1 MAKGE
6 RSRRTTGTLSRNRM
20 EAFSDGVLAIAIT
33 LLVLDLA
40 VRPPGTPLEQF
51 LHAWPAYLAYA
62 VSFLTIGAAWIA
74 HTALTDRLGRADVLL
89 LRLHL
94 LFLLVVGCLPF
105 PTRLVADS
113 LHEEVAAE
121 RVAVVVYGLT
131 MLAIRLTF
139 ILLDSY
145 SRRAHLL
152 LPSDDDP
159 DLQDLRR
166 KYVYVVVGYALTIA
180 LGLVVPV
187 AAVVLYFALAI
198 VLVVP
203 FRTVAQV
210 LAGKYPTDET

>member
-1 MAKGE
+1 
-6 RSRRTTGTLSRNRM
+6 
-20 EAFSDGVLAIAIT
+20 
-33 LLVLDLA
+33 
-40 VRPPGTPLEQF
+40 
-51 LHAWPAYLAYA
+51 
-62 VSFLTIGAAWIA
+62 
-74 HTALTDRLGRADVLL
+74 
-89 LRLHL
+89 
-94 LFLLVVGCLPF
+94 
-105 PTRLVADS
+105 
-113 LHEEVAAE
+113 
-121 RVAVVVYGLT
+121 

-139 ILLDSY
+139 ILLDSD